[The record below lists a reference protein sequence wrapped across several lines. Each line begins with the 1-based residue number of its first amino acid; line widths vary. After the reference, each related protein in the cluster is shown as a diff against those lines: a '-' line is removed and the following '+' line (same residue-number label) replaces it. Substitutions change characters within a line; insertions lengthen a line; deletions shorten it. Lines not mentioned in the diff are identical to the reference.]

1 MKLLAEKNGYRR
13 HFTKT
18 QWDVLGS
25 DKCGWVLVPEEVII
39 NVSKTP
45 AVGVVTTEPAQ
56 TIVGHN
62 TLMQA
67 PTQKPKRRKK

>member
-18 QWDVLGS
+18 QWEVLGT
-25 DKCGWVLVPEEVII
+25 DKCGWVLVPEEVTI

-45 AVGVVTTEPAQ
+45 AVGVVNTDPAQ
-56 TIVGHN
+56 TIVGSASQI
-62 TLMQA
+62 QA
-67 PTQKPKRRKK
+67 PTPKQKRRKK